1 MSLILDA
8 GAFVSIERGDR
19 LVLALLKAELL
30 ARRAPLTHGGVIG
43 QIWRG
48 GTGRQARVAKL
59 LQATEIVPLDD
70 ALGRRTGILLGR
82 SRKADVVDAAV
93 VLIASDGD
101 TILSSDVRDLA
112 PLAEAAGV
120 HVDLVAI

>member
-30 ARRAPLTHGGVIG
+30 AQRAPLTHGGVIG